1 MGKRRKIAKNRYYI
15 NYIYVNQ
22 IINLKLKMKKLKLLM
37 LFMLTTLFSFSQNW
51 KQIDTQSGIL
61 IEQSL
66 QEYHD
71 NQYDVHQEFHIFKF
85 TNTTNSIIE
94 FSYKIII
101 NGQVYDTESQPTLT
115 INPGE
120 SITGV
125 ANQQLSLFHRFLPN
139 GSGIILSETKIN
151 GFTIQINLN

>member
-1 MGKRRKIAKNRYYI
+1 
-15 NYIYVNQ
+15 
-22 IINLKLKMKKLKLLM
+22 MKKLKLLM

-61 IEQSL
+61 TEQSL

-71 NQYDVHQEFHIFKF
+71 NQNDVHQEFYVFKF
-85 TNTTNSIIE
+85 TNTTNSVIE
-94 FSYKIII
+94 FSYKIIV
-101 NGQVYDTESQPTLT
+101 NGQVYDIESQSNLT

-125 ANQQLSLFHRFLPN
+125 ANQQLSLFHKFLPN
-139 GSGIILSETKIN
+139 VNGVILSQTIIN